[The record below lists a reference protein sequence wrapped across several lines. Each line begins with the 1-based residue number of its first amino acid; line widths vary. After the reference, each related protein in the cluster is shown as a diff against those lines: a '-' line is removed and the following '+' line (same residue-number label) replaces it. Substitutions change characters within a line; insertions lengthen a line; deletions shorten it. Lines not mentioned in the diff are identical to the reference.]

1 MAETPKREH
10 VGIFNP
16 LILPLPNWHPD
27 GPDGEVDGYRIP
39 FVFPEAGSRPA
50 NRDAYLRV
58 YPTPHG
64 WRAALLNCQDH
75 AETAAQARAFAG
87 AWIRAAELLDAEVL
101 RAAERRKREAE
112 RAAAGDDDV
121 VDAEVVED
129 DDEHLDVD
137 RRLCCPSDLSGPH
150 VAGCAFEPR
159 EDNPI
164 DYGGPVVVAPAGGCP
179 ACAAGSCTLHP
190 PFSIGHRV
198 QLLRGDQAGR
208 IGEVVAIWQDRQ
220 PGAAG
225 TTVDVRLETTDLHA
239 ASTTTV
245 PARDVEFVG

>member
-1 MAETPKREH
+1 MAEAPKREH

-39 FVFPEAGSRPA
+39 FVFPTDRESGRPA

-64 WRAALLNCQDH
+64 WRASLLNCQDR

-112 RAAAGDDDV
+112 AAGDDDV
-121 VDAEVVED
+121 VDGEVID
-129 DDEHLDVD
+129 ADDEDQGAELITSAAP
-137 RRLCCPSDLSGPH
+137 CLS
-150 VAGCAFEPR
+150 R
-159 EDNPI
+159 S
-164 DYGGPVVVAPAGGCP
+164 AGGRYCIGYDNHE
-179 ACAAGSCTLHP
+179 AALHVDEQGW
-190 PFSIGHRV
+190 SWRHTGERAY
-198 QLLRGDQAGR
+198 LAGDAED
-208 IGEVVAIWQDRQ
+208 GEQ
-220 PGAAG
+220 
-225 TTVDVRLETTDLHA
+225 
-239 ASTTTV
+239 
-245 PARDVEFVG
+245 

>member
-1 MAETPKREH
+1 MAEAPKREH

-16 LILPLPNWHPD
+16 LILALPNWHPD

-39 FVFPEAGSRPA
+39 FVFPGEGTRGA

-101 RAAERRKREAE
+101 REVEKRKREAE
-112 RAAAGDDDV
+112 RDAAGDDDI

-129 DDEHLDVD
+129 DED
-137 RRLCCPSDLSGPH
+137 
-150 VAGCAFEPR
+150 R
-159 EDNPI
+159 ED
-164 DYGGPVVVAPAGGCP
+164 
-179 ACAAGSCTLHP
+179 
-190 PFSIGHRV
+190 
-198 QLLRGDQAGR
+198 GDQ
-208 IGEVVAIWQDRQ
+208 E
-220 PGAAG
+220 
-225 TTVDVRLETTDLHA
+225 
-239 ASTTTV
+239 
-245 PARDVEFVG
+245 

>member
-39 FVFPEAGSRPA
+39 FVFPTDRESGRPA

-64 WRAALLNCQDH
+64 WRSALLNCQDH

-112 RAAAGDDDV
+112 AAGDDDV

-129 DDEHLDVD
+129 DEDQDVTVHD
-137 RRLCCPSDLSGPH
+137 H
-150 VAGCAFEPR
+150 AAGEPAPTDWATTP
-159 EDNPI
+159 DNP
-164 DYGGPVVVAPAGGCP
+164 DGSCASCGAHVDHEHATD
-179 ACAAGSCTLHP
+179 CAAYLA
-190 PFSIGHRV
+190 
-198 QLLRGDQAGR
+198 QLRGGK
-208 IGEVVAIWQDRQ
+208 
-220 PGAAG
+220 
-225 TTVDVRLETTDLHA
+225 
-239 ASTTTV
+239 S
-245 PARDVEFVG
+245 